1 MLKLKMN
8 RGGDDLL
15 KYYERMVNIG
25 CFSRTELAEALHL
38 CDATTATLLQQY
50 QKKGYIQRV
59 RHDLYVVIS
68 IENKQPVLSRYGIG
82 SRIFP
87 DACISHHSAF
97 EVYGYANQV
106 FYEVYVMTN
115 SRFKDFEYDGITY
128 RRVAPKGTVQKE
140 TVRGVRVAGIE
151 QTVIDSINA
160 VDKIGGLEEL
170 IRCLSLIPSLDEEK
184 LLLAL
189 AEYKNGFLYQKTGF
203 LLEQFRAELSLSD
216 AFFGVCEG
224 CISKS
229 DRYLT
234 KEHAGFV
241 YHPKWRLIAP
251 KDINRIVNKGVEHY
265 AEA

>member
-1 MLKLKMN
+1 M
-8 RGGDDLL
+8 
-15 KYYERMVNIG
+15 KYYESMANMG
-25 CFSRTELAEALHL
+25 CFSRSELSEALNL
-38 CDATTATLLQQY
+38 GDATVATLLQQY
-50 QKKGYIQRV
+50 QKKGYIERV

-68 IENKQPVLSRYGIG
+68 IENKQPVLSRYEIG
-82 SRIFP
+82 GRIFA
-87 DACISHHSAF
+87 DACVSHHSAF

-106 FYEVYVMTN
+106 FYEVYVTTN

-128 RRVAPKGTVQKE
+128 RRMAPKGNVQKE
-140 TVRGVRVAGIE
+140 IARGVRVTGIE

-170 IRCLSLIPSLDEEK
+170 LRCLSLIPSLNEEK

-203 LLEQFRAELSLSD
+203 LLEQFRAELNLTG
-216 AFFGVCEG
+216 AFFETCEG

-234 KEHAGFV
+234 KEHTGFV
-241 YHPKWRLIAP
+241 YHPKWRLIGP
-251 KDINRIVNKGVEHY
+251 KDTNKIVDKGVNYH
-265 AEA
+265 AEI